1 MPRSWRALS
10 LAAALVALVSAT
22 GILLAIAAPA
32 AAATHQIQIA
42 DSAFGTATLTI
53 RAGDTVTWNNADDR
67 PHTVTSEDGAFD
79 SGNLD
84 EGASFSFTFSEAGTY
99 AYLCEYHPDMRG
111 TIIVEPASSATT
123 APAGATSRAP
133 ATAHQPGAGEQPD
146 TALPMRDS
154 IPSVSF
160 LLWGLGLLVM
170 AIGVVPSLRAAP
182 AARSRPPAGW
192 RR

>member
-1 MPRSWRALS
+1 MPRSSWRTLS
-10 LAAALVALVSAT
+10 VAAALVSAS
-22 GILLAIAAPA
+22 GVLAAIASPA
-32 AAATHQIQIA
+32 AAATHQVQIA

-84 EGASFSFTFSEAGTY
+84 EGASFSFTFSEPGTY

-111 TIIVEPASSATT
+111 TIVVEPASSATT
-123 APAGATSRAP
+123 APAAATSPSP
-133 ATAHQPGAGEQPD
+133 ATAQPGAGDQPD
-146 TALPMRDS
+146 TALPMRAS
-154 IPSVSF
+154 IPSVSL
-160 LLWGLGLLVM
+160 LLWGLGLIVM
-170 AIGVVPSLRAAP
+170 AIGIVPSPRAAP
-182 AARSRPPAGW
+182 AVRSRPPGGW